1 MAATA
6 EAAARVGLPAGAA
19 AGAAGRAAGALGAAA
34 VAGPVPTSETVLSVS
49 RSRSARLVCS
59 VAQKRFEDTLLMLV
73 LEVLPPP
80 TELLEPIEDVVSR
93 AMLG

>member
-1 MAATA
+1 M
-6 EAAARVGLPAGAA
+6 
-19 AGAAGRAAGALGAAA
+19 
-34 VAGPVPTSETVLSVS
+34 SVS